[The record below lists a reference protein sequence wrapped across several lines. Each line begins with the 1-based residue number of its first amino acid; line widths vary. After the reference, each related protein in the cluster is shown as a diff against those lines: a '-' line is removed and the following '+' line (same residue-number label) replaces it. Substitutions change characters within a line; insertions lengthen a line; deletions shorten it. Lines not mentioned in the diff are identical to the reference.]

1 MPDVSTGGFV
11 FCDDQRALAC
21 TTTPLLTRFLLRR
34 SPVAETQCC
43 EASEFAAHTELWSVH
58 PSRQRPLC
66 SGVSTLRG
74 TMSTRVRRRPGGT
87 LRSRMQTTRVGR
99 LPTPQLTE
107 RNRFAPYQVRSC
119 GQQPYL
125 WHRHDIA
132 ACFLSG
138 SGRSALD
145 EGNKTALNRRPA
157 SGWVWYN
164 V

>member
-11 FCDDQRALAC
+11 FVMISGHWHC

-34 SPVAETQCC
+34 SPVAEAQCR

-58 PSRQRPLC
+58 PSQQPPLRP
-66 SGVSTLRG
+66 GATTLRG

-119 GQQPYL
+119 GQQP
-125 WHRHDIA
+125 
-132 ACFLSG
+132 
-138 SGRSALD
+138 
-145 EGNKTALNRRPA
+145 
-157 SGWVWYN
+157 
-164 V
+164 